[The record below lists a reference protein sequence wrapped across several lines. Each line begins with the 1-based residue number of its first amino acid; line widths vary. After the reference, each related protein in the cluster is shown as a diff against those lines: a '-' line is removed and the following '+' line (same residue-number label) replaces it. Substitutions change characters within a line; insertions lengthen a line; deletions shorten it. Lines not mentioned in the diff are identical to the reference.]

1 MTTTSSFGERRSRVQ
16 FDRIGNDGSPM
27 GDRAFE
33 LSQGVGPAG
42 QDLRSVTWVYDV
54 ADDAV
59 MWSSPIEEL
68 FGFEEGVLG
77 FSVLRADS
85 AEGAAV
91 ADATGETAE
100 GDPSTPVPEV
110 FATDIGAELLTP
122 ILAPIRAGTPP
133 AEFDLR
139 MQVRCPDGTSHSM
152 VVRGSP
158 MPGLVAPSDRSGPQP
173 TAYYMGVVV
182 DITPQERFEQELGE
196 LVDRYRLLTE
206 VSPDLVLVHQ
216 NGRLVYGNRA
226 LARLALNVE
235 SDEEYAQAFD
245 QYYGQ
250 PITGFMEPS
259 EIPEMAERLS
269 QLTEPGQFFE
279 HGEVRWLLPNGDVK
293 HMEITSIRTTWAG
306 EPAYQ
311 LIARD
316 MSERRAA
323 EAADRYRASLIA
335 HVSDA
340 IIGIDAEGHIESWN
354 EAAEAIY
361 GWSEQEV
368 SGLSISAVVTAN
380 RTDSAAVLERGRRS
394 HRRKDG
400 SEVEVLVSI
409 DALIGDDTQPSGWVV
424 VCTELTDAR
433 QAEAGR
439 RAAEERYEAV
449 VASLSEGIV
458 LFDESGNVS
467 AHNEA
472 AVRILGERLRASIGH
487 QIFTGSSIAIE
498 ADGHPLSADMF
509 PHAKT
514 LATGVSEDDVV
525 IGVTDGSGR
534 RQWLSLSSRLLSG
547 AGQVDAPMVVCSFTD
562 VTDRKAAEAQ
572 LHWLAYHDSLT
583 GLGNRSLFNDE
594 LERELLVSMQRAT
607 NLAVLF
613 IDLDRFKLVN
623 DSFGHAAGDEVLL
636 ALAQRFKSAVRGGDV
651 VSRFS
656 GDEFVVLC
664 RNVHDVGVAVSL
676 ATEYSRLLSE
686 PVQLSTG
693 RNVIVTCSVGV
704 SFVMRGRQS
713 GQDILQQADVAM
725 FQAKNK
731 GRSRVEVFDE
741 SLRAKSVARLEI
753 YDDLR
758 HSIDHDELTV
768 HYQPIASV
776 KDDRIVAMEA
786 LVRWNHPSR
795 GLLGPMEFIPFA
807 EETDLIFT
815 IGRWVLH
822 EACQTMAKWRRELPG
837 AEDAYITV
845 NLSAHQLSD
854 PELLDSI
861 AAALADS
868 GLPPEALVM
877 EVTESM
883 LMSDTSASIA
893 MLGGIHEMGVGL
905 AIDDFGTGYSS
916 LAQLKRFPVKIL
928 KIDKSF
934 VDGLGTFDNDE
945 AIVAAI
951 VQLSKALDLV
961 VLAEGVETPVQLQ
974 RVTELGCDL
983 YQGYLMS
990 RPTQADRVD
999 FNKHA
1004 DTEPATGPGTTAGP
1018 EASPSASTEAQ
1029 AAV

>member
-1 MTTTSSFGERRSRVQ
+1 MPAPVA
-16 FDRIGNDGSPM
+16 SPELPS
-27 GDRAFE
+27 DQVRAFY
-33 LSQGVGPAG
+33 V
-42 QDLRSVTWVYDV
+42 
-54 ADDAV
+54 
-59 MWSSPIEEL
+59 
-68 FGFEEGVLG
+68 
-77 FSVLRADS
+77 
-85 AEGAAV
+85 
-91 ADATGETAE
+91 
-100 GDPSTPVPEV
+100 
-110 FATDIGAELLTP
+110 
-122 ILAPIRAGTPP
+122 
-133 AEFDLR
+133 
-139 MQVRCPDGTSHSM
+139 
-152 VVRGSP
+152 
-158 MPGLVAPSDRSGPQP
+158 
-173 TAYYMGVVV
+173 GVVV
-182 DITPQERFEQELGE
+182 DVTAQQQFERELGE
-196 LVDRYRLLTE
+196 MVDRYRLLTE
-206 VSPDLVLVHQ
+206 VSPDVVFVHQ
-216 NGRLVYGNRA
+216 NGRFVFGNRA
-226 LARLALNVE
+226 MGRLIGAGT
-235 SDEEYAQAFD
+235 DEEYAQVFAK
-245 QYYGQ
+245 YYGQ
-250 PITGFMEPS
+250 LVTDFTD
-259 EIPEMAERLS
+259 PEDLADMAERLA

-279 HGEVRWLLPNGDVK
+279 HGEIRWLLPNGTSK
-293 HMEITSIRTTWAG
+293 MMEITSIRTSWAG

-311 LIARD
+311 VIARD
-316 MSERRAA
+316 ISERRAA
-323 EAADRYRASLIA
+323 EAANRYRASLVA

-340 IIGIDAEGHIESWN
+340 IIGIDADGRIESWN
-354 EAAEAIY
+354 EAAQAIY
-361 GWSEQEV
+361 GWEEEEV

-380 RTDSAAVLERGRRS
+380 RTESASVLERGQRI

-400 SEVEVLVSI
+400 SEVDVLVSI
-409 DALIGDDTQPSGWVV
+409 DPLIDDDTQPSGWVV

-458 LFDESGNVS
+458 LFDEFGNVS

-472 AVRILGERLRASIGH
+472 AARILGDRLLAGSGH
-487 QIFTGSSIAIE
+487 QIFTGATIAIE
-498 ADGHPLSADMF
+498 ANGHPLSASMF
-509 PHAKT
+509 PHART
-514 LATGVSEDDVV
+514 LETGQSEDDMV
-525 IGVTDGSGR
+525 IGVTDGTGK

-547 AGQVDAPMVVCSFTD
+547 AGQSEAPMVVCSFTD

-583 GLGNRSLFNDE
+583 GLGNRSLFSDE
-594 LERELLVSMQRAT
+594 LERELMVSMQRGT

-613 IDLDRFKLVN
+613 IDLDHFKLVN
-623 DSFGHAAGDEVLL
+623 DSFGHASGDEVLL

-664 RNVHDVGVAVSL
+664 RNVHDVHVAVSL
-676 ATEYSRLLSE
+676 ASEYSRLLSE

-693 RNVIVTCSVGV
+693 RNVVVTSSVGV
-704 SFVMRGRQS
+704 SFVMRGRQTA
-713 GQDILQQADVAM
+713 QDILQQADVAM
-725 FQAKNK
+725 FQAKDK

-758 HSIDHDELTV
+758 HSIDHNEMAV
-768 HYQPIASV
+768 HYQPIAQV
-776 KDDRIVAMEA
+776 GTDRIVAMEA
-786 LVRWNHPSR
+786 LVRWHHPSR

-807 EETDLIFT
+807 EETDLIFSL
-815 IGRWVLH
+815 GRWVLR
-822 EACQTMAKWRRELPG
+822 EACHTMAAWRKELPG
-837 AEDAYITV
+837 AGDAYITV

-861 AAALADS
+861 SLALSDS

-934 VDGLGTFDNDE
+934 VDGLGTFENDE

-951 VQLSKALDLV
+951 VQLSKALGLV
-961 VLAEGVETPVQLQ
+961 VLAEGVETPIQLQ

-990 RPTQADRVD
+990 RPTRADRVD
-999 FNKHA
+999 FTKHISLETVEV
-1004 DTEPATGPGTTAGP
+1004 TE
-1018 EASPSASTEAQ
+1018 
-1029 AAV
+1029 